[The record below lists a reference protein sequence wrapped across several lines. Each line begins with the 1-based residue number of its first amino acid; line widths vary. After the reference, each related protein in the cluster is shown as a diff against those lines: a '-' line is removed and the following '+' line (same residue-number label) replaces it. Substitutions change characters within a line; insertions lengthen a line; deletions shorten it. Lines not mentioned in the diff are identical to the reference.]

1 MSKDARKRVQSDLGR
16 RDGAGGG
23 GIRSSTTY
31 KEDGGGILH
40 RNLAFD
46 GEGVVGHGGHGVI
59 LCYTTEK
66 G

>member
-1 MSKDARKRVQSDLGR
+1 MSKDARIRGKADLER
-16 RDGAGGG
+16 ADGGGGG
-23 GIRSSTTY
+23 GIGSSTTY

-59 LCYTTEK
+59 LY
-66 G
+66 